1 MKIKLL
7 LVEDHHIVRRG
18 LVFFLKTREEF
29 EIVGEAENGEE
40 ALTFIQTERPDVV
53 LMDLSMPKMDGIEA
67 TKRIKQYDETIKIL
81 ILSSFSEQDYVLPA
95 LEAGADGY
103 QLKEVQPEQLVA
115 SIIAV
120 HEGNANFHPKV
131 TPALF
136 GRSAVK
142 KEKEKE
148 NPFSMLT
155 KREQEVLREI
165 AKGRS
170 NKEIAAELHITE
182 QTVKTHVSNVL
193 AKLEVDDRTQA
204 ALYAVKHGEIISM
217 NNYVPCYDR
226 IHRSI

>member
-29 EIVGEAENGEE
+29 EIVGEAENGED
-40 ALTFIQTERPDVV
+40 ALTFVRTERPDIV

-103 QLKEVQPEQLVA
+103 QLKEVQPEQLVT
-115 SIIAV
+115 SIVAV
-120 HEGNANFHPKV
+120 HQGNTNFHPKV
-131 TPALF
+131 TPALL
-136 GRSAVK
+136 GRPAVK
-142 KEKEKE
+142 IEKE

-155 KREQEVLREI
+155 KREKEVLREI

-182 QTVKTHVSNVL
+182 QTVKSHVSNVL

-204 ALYAVKHGEIISM
+204 ALYAVKHGVI
-217 NNYVPCYDR
+217 
-226 IHRSI
+226 

>member
-29 EIVGEAENGEE
+29 EIVGEAENGQE
-40 ALTFIQTERPDVV
+40 ALTFVRTERPDVV
-53 LMDLSMPKMDGIEA
+53 LMDLSMPKMEGIEA
-67 TKRIKQYDETIKIL
+67 TKYIKQYDETIKIL

-103 QLKEVQPEQLVA
+103 QLKEVQPEQLVT

-120 HEGNANFHPKV
+120 HQGNTNFHPKV
-131 TPALF
+131 TPALL

-182 QTVKTHVSNVL
+182 QTVKTHVSNIL

-204 ALYAVKHGEIISM
+204 ALYAVKHGEK
-217 NNYVPCYDR
+217 
-226 IHRSI
+226 

>member
-18 LVFFLKTREEF
+18 LIFFLKTREEF

-142 KEKEKE
+142 KEKE

-204 ALYAVKHGEIISM
+204 ALYAVKHGG
-217 NNYVPCYDR
+217 NNKY
-226 IHRSI
+226 

>member
-131 TPALF
+131 TPALL

-142 KEKEKE
+142 KE

-155 KREQEVLREI
+155 KREQEVLCEI

-204 ALYAVKHGEIISM
+204 ALYAVKHGG
-217 NNYVPCYDR
+217 NNKYE
-226 IHRSI
+226 

>member
-40 ALTFIQTERPDVV
+40 ALTFVRTKRPDVV

-115 SIIAV
+115 SIIAI
-120 HEGNANFHPKV
+120 HQGNANFHPKV
-131 TPALF
+131 TPALL
-136 GRSAVK
+136 GRSVVK
-142 KEKEKE
+142 KE

-155 KREQEVLREI
+155 KREQEVLHEI

-170 NKEIAAELHITE
+170 NKEIAAVLHITE

-204 ALYAVKHGEIISM
+204 ALYAVKYGVI
-217 NNYVPCYDR
+217 
-226 IHRSI
+226 

>member
-18 LVFFLKTREEF
+18 LVFFLKSREEF
-29 EIVGEAENGEE
+29 EIIGEAENGEE
-40 ALTFIQTERPDVV
+40 ALTFVQKEKPDLV

-67 TKRIKQYDETIKIL
+67 TKRIKQYDKTIKIL
-81 ILSSFSEQDYVLPA
+81 MLSSFSEQDYVLPA

-103 QLKEVQPEQLVA
+103 QLKEVQPDQLVA

-120 HEGNANFHPKV
+120 YQGNTNFHPKV
-131 TPALF
+131 TPALL
-136 GRSAVK
+136 GRPAVK
-142 KEKEKE
+142 KEKE

-170 NKEIAAELHITE
+170 NKEIAAELYITE

-204 ALYAVKHGEIISM
+204 ALYAVKHGAI
-217 NNYVPCYDR
+217 
-226 IHRSI
+226 

>member
-1 MKIKLL
+1 MKFNCRFEGGRRLKIKLL

-29 EIVGEAENGEE
+29 EIVGEAENGED
-40 ALTFIQTERPDVV
+40 ALTFVRTERPDVV

-67 TKRIKQYDETIKIL
+67 TKQIKQYDETIKIL

-115 SIIAV
+115 SIIAIY
-120 HEGNANFHPKV
+120 EGNANFHPKV
-131 TPALF
+131 TPALL

-142 KEKEKE
+142 KE

-155 KREQEVLREI
+155 KREQEILQEI

-182 QTVKTHVSNVL
+182 QTVKTHVSNIL

-204 ALYAVKHGEIISM
+204 ALYAVKHGEK
-217 NNYVPCYDR
+217 
-226 IHRSI
+226 

>member
-40 ALTFIQTERPDVV
+40 ALIFIQTERPDIV

-136 GRSAVK
+136 GQSAVK
-142 KEKEKE
+142 KEKE

-204 ALYAVKHGEIISM
+204 ALYAVKHGG
-217 NNYVPCYDR
+217 NNKYE
-226 IHRSI
+226 

>member
-18 LVFFLKTREEF
+18 LVFFLKTKEEF
-29 EIVGEAENGEE
+29 EIIGEAENGEE
-40 ALTFIQTERPDVV
+40 ALTFVKKEKPDVV
-53 LMDLSMPKMDGIEA
+53 LMDVSMPKLDGIET
-67 TKRIKQYDETIKIL
+67 TKRIKQYDGTIKVL
-81 ILSSFSEQDYVLPA
+81 MLSSFSEQDYVLPA
-95 LEAGADGY
+95 LEAGVDGY

-120 HEGNANFHPKV
+120 HQGNTNFHPKV
-131 TPALF
+131 TPSLLE
-136 GRSAVK
+136 RPAVK
-142 KEKEKE
+142 KE

-155 KREQEVLREI
+155 KREKEVLCEI

-204 ALYAVKHGEIISM
+204 ALYAVKQGVI
-217 NNYVPCYDR
+217 
-226 IHRSI
+226 

>member
-1 MKIKLL
+1 LKIKLL

-40 ALTFIQTERPDVV
+40 ALTFVQTKRPDIV

-120 HEGNANFHPKV
+120 QEGNANFHPKV
-131 TPALF
+131 TPALL

-142 KEKEKE
+142 KE

-165 AKGRS
+165 AKGKS

-204 ALYAVKHGEIISM
+204 ALYAVKHGG
-217 NNYVPCYDR
+217 NNKYE
-226 IHRSI
+226 

>member
-29 EIVGEAENGEE
+29 EIIGEAENGEE
-40 ALTFIQTERPDVV
+40 ALTFVQTERPDVV

-81 ILSSFSEQDYVLPA
+81 MLSSFSEQDYVLPA
-95 LEAGADGY
+95 IEAGADGY
-103 QLKEVQPEQLVA
+103 QLKEVQPDQLVA
-115 SIIAV
+115 SIVAV
-120 HEGNANFHPKV
+120 YQGNANFHPKV
-131 TPALF
+131 TPALL
-136 GRSAVK
+136 GRSAAK
-142 KEKEKE
+142 KEKE

-204 ALYAVKHGEIISM
+204 ALYAVKHGE
-217 NNYVPCYDR
+217 N
-226 IHRSI
+226 

>member
-29 EIVGEAENGEE
+29 EIIGEAENGEE
-40 ALTFIQTERPDVV
+40 ALTFVQTERPDVV
-53 LMDLSMPKMDGIEA
+53 LMDLTMPKMDGIEA
-67 TKRIKQYDETIKIL
+67 TKCIKQYDETIKIL
-81 ILSSFSEQDYVLPA
+81 MLSSFSEQDYVLPA
-95 LEAGADGY
+95 LKAGADGY
-103 QLKEVQPEQLVA
+103 QLKEVQPDQLVA
-115 SIIAV
+115 SIVAV
-120 HEGNANFHPKV
+120 YQGNANFHPKV
-131 TPALF
+131 TPALL

-142 KEKEKE
+142 KEKK

-204 ALYAVKHGEIISM
+204 ALYAVKHGE
-217 NNYVPCYDR
+217 N
-226 IHRSI
+226 

>member
-1 MKIKLL
+1 MEIKLL

-29 EIVGEAENGEE
+29 EIIGEAENGEE
-40 ALTFIQTERPDVV
+40 ALTFVQKEKPDVV
-53 LMDLSMPKMDGIEA
+53 LMDISMPIMDGIEA

-81 ILSSFSEQDYVLPA
+81 MLSSFSEQDYVLPA

-103 QLKEVQPEQLVA
+103 QLKEVQPDQLVA
-115 SIIAV
+115 SIVAV
-120 HEGNANFHPKV
+120 YQGNTNFHPKV
-131 TPALF
+131 TPALL
-136 GRSAVK
+136 GRPAVK
-142 KEKEKE
+142 KEKE

-204 ALYAVKHGEIISM
+204 ALYAVKHGE
-217 NNYVPCYDR
+217 N
-226 IHRSI
+226 

>member
-67 TKRIKQYDETIKIL
+67 TKRIKQYDKTIKIL

-120 HEGNANFHPKV
+120 HEGNANFHPKI

-142 KEKEKE
+142 KEKE

-204 ALYAVKHGEIISM
+204 ALYAVKHGG
-217 NNYVPCYDR
+217 NNKYE
-226 IHRSI
+226 

>member
-1 MKIKLL
+1 LKFNCRFEGGRRLKIKLL

-29 EIVGEAENGEE
+29 EIVGEAENGED
-40 ALTFIQTERPDVV
+40 ALTFVRTERPDVV

-67 TKRIKQYDETIKIL
+67 TKQIKQYDETIKIL

-115 SIIAV
+115 SIIAIY
-120 HEGNANFHPKV
+120 EGNANFHPKV
-131 TPALF
+131 TPALL

-142 KEKEKE
+142 KE

-155 KREQEVLREI
+155 KREQEVLQEI

-182 QTVKTHVSNVL
+182 QTVKTHVSNIL

-204 ALYAVKHGEIISM
+204 ALYAVKHGEK
-217 NNYVPCYDR
+217 
-226 IHRSI
+226 

>member
-29 EIVGEAENGEE
+29 EIIGEAENGEE
-40 ALTFIQTERPDVV
+40 ALYFVQKERPDVV
-53 LMDLSMPKMDGIEA
+53 LMDVSMPKMDGIEA
-67 TKRIKQYDETIKIL
+67 TKRLKQYDETIKVL
-81 ILSSFSEQDYVLPA
+81 ILSSFSEQDYVIPA

-120 HEGNANFHPKV
+120 HQGNANFHPKV
-131 TPALF
+131 TPALM

-142 KEKEKE
+142 KEVE

-204 ALYAVKHGEIISM
+204 ALYAVKHGE
-217 NNYVPCYDR
+217 NY
-226 IHRSI
+226 S

>member
-136 GRSAVK
+136 GRPAVK
-142 KEKEKE
+142 KEKE

-204 ALYAVKHGEIISM
+204 ALYAVKHGG
-217 NNYVPCYDR
+217 NNKYE
-226 IHRSI
+226 

>member
-136 GRSAVK
+136 GQSAVK
-142 KEKEKE
+142 KEKE

-204 ALYAVKHGEIISM
+204 ALYAVKHGG
-217 NNYVPCYDR
+217 NNKYE
-226 IHRSI
+226 

>member
-29 EIVGEAENGEE
+29 EIVGEAENGED
-40 ALTFIQTERPDVV
+40 ALTFVRTERPDVV
-53 LMDLSMPKMDGIEA
+53 LMDLSMPKMDGVEA
-67 TKRIKQYDETIKIL
+67 TKQIKQYDETIKIL

-115 SIIAV
+115 SIIAIY
-120 HEGNANFHPKV
+120 EGNANFHPKV
-131 TPALF
+131 TPALL

-142 KEKEKE
+142 KE

-155 KREQEVLREI
+155 KREQEVLQEI

-182 QTVKTHVSNVL
+182 QTVKTHVSNIL

-204 ALYAVKHGEIISM
+204 ALYAVKHGEK
-217 NNYVPCYDR
+217 
-226 IHRSI
+226 

>member
-204 ALYAVKHGEIISM
+204 ALYAVKHGG
-217 NNYVPCYDR
+217 NNKYE
-226 IHRSI
+226 

>member
-29 EIVGEAENGEE
+29 EIIGEAENGEE
-40 ALTFIQTERPDVV
+40 ALTFVQTERPDVV
-53 LMDLSMPKMDGIEA
+53 LMDLTMPKMDGIEA
-67 TKRIKQYDETIKIL
+67 TKCIKQYDETIKIL
-81 ILSSFSEQDYVLPA
+81 MLSSFSEQDHVLPA
-95 LEAGADGY
+95 LKAGADGY
-103 QLKEVQPEQLVA
+103 QLKEVQPDQLVA
-115 SIIAV
+115 SIVAV
-120 HEGNANFHPKV
+120 YQGNANFHPKV
-131 TPALF
+131 TPALL

-142 KEKEKE
+142 KEKK

-204 ALYAVKHGEIISM
+204 ALYAVKHGE
-217 NNYVPCYDR
+217 N
-226 IHRSI
+226 

>member
-18 LVFFLKTREEF
+18 LIFFLKTREEF

-142 KEKEKE
+142 KEKK

-204 ALYAVKHGEIISM
+204 ALYAVKHGG
-217 NNYVPCYDR
+217 NNKYE
-226 IHRSI
+226 

>member
-1 MKIKLL
+1 MKGRRRLKIKLL

-40 ALTFIQTERPDVV
+40 ALTFVRTERPDVV

-131 TPALF
+131 TPALL
-136 GRSAVK
+136 GRSAAK
-142 KEKEKE
+142 KEKE

-204 ALYAVKHGEIISM
+204 ALYAVKHGG
-217 NNYVPCYDR
+217 NNKYE
-226 IHRSI
+226 

>member
-67 TKRIKQYDETIKIL
+67 TKRIKQYDKTIKIL
-81 ILSSFSEQDYVLPA
+81 ILSSFSEQDYVLPV

-142 KEKEKE
+142 KEKE

-204 ALYAVKHGEIISM
+204 ALYAVKHGG
-217 NNYVPCYDR
+217 NNKYE
-226 IHRSI
+226 

>member
-1 MKIKLL
+1 MKGRIRLKIKLL

-40 ALTFIQTERPDVV
+40 AFTFVRTERPDVV

-81 ILSSFSEQDYVLPA
+81 ILSSFSEQDYVIPA

-115 SIIAV
+115 SIVAV
-120 HEGNANFHPKV
+120 HQGNANFHPKI
-131 TPALF
+131 TPALL

-142 KEKEKE
+142 KE

-182 QTVKTHVSNVL
+182 QTVKTHVSNIL

-204 ALYAVKHGEIISM
+204 ALYAVKHGEK
-217 NNYVPCYDR
+217 
-226 IHRSI
+226 

>member
-40 ALTFIQTERPDVV
+40 AFTFVQTKRPDVV

-67 TKRIKQYDETIKIL
+67 TKQIKQYDETIKIL

-120 HEGNANFHPKV
+120 HEGNTNFHPKV
-131 TPALF
+131 TPALL
-136 GRSAVK
+136 GRSVVK
-142 KEKEKE
+142 KE

-170 NKEIAAELHITE
+170 NKEIAAVLHITE

-204 ALYAVKHGEIISM
+204 ALYAVKHGE
-217 NNYVPCYDR
+217 NNKYE
-226 IHRSI
+226 

>member
-7 LVEDHHIVRRG
+7 LVEDHHIVRKG
-18 LVFFLKTREEF
+18 LVFFLKTKEEF
-29 EIVGEAENGEE
+29 EIIGEAENGKE
-40 ALTFIQTERPDVV
+40 ALEFVRKERPDVV

-67 TKRIKQYDETIKIL
+67 TKRLKQYDATIKIL
-81 ILSSFSEQDYVLPA
+81 MLSSFSEQDYVLPA

-103 QLKEVQPEQLVA
+103 QLKEVQPDQLVA

-120 HEGNANFHPKV
+120 YQGNANLHPKV
-131 TPALF
+131 TPALL
-136 GRSAVK
+136 GRSIVK
-142 KEKEKE
+142 EEKQDSL
-148 NPFSMLT
+148 SMLT
-155 KREQEVLREI
+155 KREKEVLREI

-204 ALYAVKHGEIISM
+204 ALYAVKHG
-217 NNYVPCYDR
+217 VV
-226 IHRSI
+226 

>member
-40 ALTFIQTERPDVV
+40 AFTFVRTERPDVV

-115 SIIAV
+115 SIVAV
-120 HEGNANFHPKV
+120 HQGNANFHPKI
-131 TPALF
+131 TPALL
-136 GRSAVK
+136 GWSAVK
-142 KEKEKE
+142 KEKK

-182 QTVKTHVSNVL
+182 QTVKTHVSNIL

-204 ALYAVKHGEIISM
+204 ALYAVKHGEK
-217 NNYVPCYDR
+217 
-226 IHRSI
+226 